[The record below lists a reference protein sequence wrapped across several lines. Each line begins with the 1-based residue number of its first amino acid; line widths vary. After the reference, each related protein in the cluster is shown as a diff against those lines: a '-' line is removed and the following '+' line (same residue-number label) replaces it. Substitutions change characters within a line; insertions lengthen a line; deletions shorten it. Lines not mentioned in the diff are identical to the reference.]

1 MGPQHMGLFG
11 THKATKGSVEEVAGM
26 ISTYFKSRGLNPNHQ
41 ELKSSEGC
49 GWWMK
54 QGSAKVYIFVQDAA
68 GGPVLRLT
76 SPLVFIPKENQEA
89 FFRRLLDINCNLS
102 SCALATHG
110 DVVLVVAQRPTLGLN
125 QEEVD
130 ELAWSVAYV
139 ADLLDEELS
148 GQFKAQM
155 YSDDHA

>member
-1 MGPQHMGLFG
+1 MGLFG

-26 ISTYFKSRGLNPNHQ
+26 ISTYFKNRGLNPDHQ

-54 QGSAKVYIFVQDAA
+54 QGSAKVYLFVQDAA
-68 GGPVLRLT
+68 SGTVLRIT
-76 SPLVFIPKENQEA
+76 SPLVFIPKDNREA
-89 FFRRLLDINCNLS
+89 FFRKLLDVNCNMS

-110 DVVLVVAQRPTLGLN
+110 EVVLVVAQRPTLGLS

-139 ADLLDEELS
+139 ADLLDQQLSEEF
-148 GQFKAQM
+148 GAQM
-155 YSDDHA
+155 YSEDHS